1 MKPVGFSAT
10 PNLVLRLPMWRSR
23 LMLFILFFLFMLL
36 LARAFWI
43 QGPGNAFYEAK
54 AVRGTQRELELPASR
69 GKILDRNGQVIA
81 TSLEAKSVIAYNDTV
96 PDDLSAEKIRKL
108 AQLLQI
114 GEADLRKKLKE
125 ERKQVFLK
133 RQVDPEIAQQIKR
146 LEIPGIGLNNEY
158 RRFYPEGEA
167 MAHVVGFTNVED
179 RGQEGMELSHE
190 AELAGHPGQRRVV
203 VDRLGRVVEDVA
215 ITQLPRNG
223 KDLQLSIDSKIQY
236 LAYNAVKNAVEEH
249 HAKAGGAV
257 VLDTQTGEILALANW
272 PSYNP
277 NDRSKLNG
285 EQLRNRVLTD
295 TFEPGST
302 MKPFT
307 VSIALEK
314 GAVTPNTPMAIG
326 ASYLIGPKPI
336 TDTHP
341 YGVLTVAQII
351 QKSSNIGT
359 AKLAMQMQSKEMWD
373 MYTAVGFGQAPKI
386 GFPGAVA
393 GTLHPYKKWMPT
405 DQARIAFGYGI
416 AASLFQVAHAY
427 TIFARDGE
435 LVPLTIERSPEFKQ
449 GTRVISAKTAIE
461 MRSMLE
467 SVTEPG
473 GTAVKAHSDG
483 FRVGGKTGTAHKV
496 SGKGYSSNKYRA
508 YFSGIA
514 PISAPRI
521 VVAVMIDE
529 PTGGSHY
536 GGDVAAPV
544 FSTIV
549 SETLQ
554 TMNIVPD
561 TNVKQMV
568 MRDEVAPTEAH
579 GDNLLQIH
587 KVVLKR

>member
-1 MKPVGFSAT
+1 MRPVGFSTT

-23 LMLFILFFLFMLL
+23 LMLFLLFFVFMLL
-36 LARAFWI
+36 LIRAFWI

-54 AVRGTQRELELPASR
+54 GVRGTQRELELPASR

-96 PDDLSAEKIRKL
+96 PDDLSAEKVKAL
-108 AQLLQI
+108 ANLLQI
-114 GEADLRKKLKE
+114 SETELRKKLKE
-125 ERKQVFLK
+125 ERKQIFLK
-133 RQVDPEIAQQIKR
+133 RQVDPAVAQKIKQ

-179 RGQEGMELSHE
+179 RGQEGMELSRE
-190 AELAGHPGQRRVV
+190 KELAGHPGQRRVV
-203 VDRLGRVVEDVA
+203 VDRLGRVVEEMA
-215 ITQLPRNG
+215 ILQLPQNG
-223 KDLQLSIDSKIQY
+223 KDLSLSIDSKIQF
-236 LAYNAVKNAVEEH
+236 LAYNAVKSAVEKH
-249 HAKAGGAV
+249 QAKAGGAV
-257 VLDTQTGEILALANW
+257 VLDTQTGEILALANY

-277 NDRSKLNG
+277 NDRKNLTG

-307 VSIALEK
+307 VSLALEK
-314 GAVTPNTPMAIG
+314 GQVQPNTQMVIG
-326 ASYLIGPKPI
+326 AKYLIGPKPI

-341 YGVLTVAQII
+341 YGTLTVAQVI

-359 AKLAMQMQSKEMWD
+359 AKLAMNTSPQEMWD
-373 MYTAVGFGQAPKI
+373 LYTAAGFGQVPKI

-393 GTLHPYKKWMPT
+393 GTLHPYKKWVPS

-416 AASLFQVAHAY
+416 SSSLFQLARAY
-427 TIFARDGE
+427 TIFARDGD
-435 LVPLTIERSPEFKQ
+435 LVPLTIERSPEFKP
-449 GTRVISAKTAIE
+449 GTPVISAKTAIE

-467 SVTEPG
+467 TVTESG
-473 GTAVKAHSDG
+473 GTALKAQAEG
-483 FRVGGKTGTAHKV
+483 FRVGGKTGTAHKLV
-496 SGKGYSSNKYRA
+496 GKGYGNKYRA
-508 YFSGIA
+508 YFAGLA

-529 PTGGSHY
+529 PTKGGHY
-536 GGDVAAPV
+536 GGEVAAPV

-549 SETLQ
+549 SETLH
-554 TMNIVPD
+554 TLNVLPD
-561 TNVKQMV
+561 AKVKQMV
-568 MRDEVAPTEAH
+568 
-579 GDNLLQIH
+579 LQDKTPEEIRTANVQAQH
-587 KVVLKR
+587 AVLKR

>member
-1 MKPVGFSAT
+1 MRTVGFSTT

-23 LMLFILFFLFMLL
+23 LMLFLLFFVFMLL
-36 LARAFWI
+36 LLRAFWI

-54 AVRGTQRELELPASR
+54 GVRGTQRELELPASR

-96 PDDLSAEKIRKL
+96 PDDLAADKVKKL
-108 AQLLQI
+108 AGLLQI
-114 GEADLRKKLKE
+114 SEAELRKKLKDD
-125 ERKQVFLK
+125 RKQVFLK
-133 RQVDPEIAQQIKR
+133 RQVDPEIALQIKQ

-179 RGQEGMELSHE
+179 KGQEGMELSRE
-190 AELAGHPGQRRVV
+190 RELAAHPGQRRVV
-203 VDRLGRVVEDVA
+203 IDRLGRVVEDIA
-215 ITQLPRNG
+215 IEQLPQNG

-236 LAYNAVKNAVEEH
+236 LAYNAVKSAVEQH

-257 VLDTQTGEILALANW
+257 VLDTQTGEILALANY

-277 NDRSKLNG
+277 NDRRNLSG

-302 MKPFT
+302 MKPLT
-307 VSIALEK
+307 ISIALEK
-314 GAVTPNTPMAIG
+314 GVVKPNTNMVIG
-326 ASYLIGPKPI
+326 AKYLVGPKPI
-336 TDTHP
+336 TDSHP
-341 YGVLTVAQII
+341 FANLTVSQVI

-359 AKLAMQMQSKEMWD
+359 AKIALNNLSAEEMWD
-373 MYTAVGFGQAPKI
+373 FYTSVGLGQAPKI

-393 GTLHPYKKWMPT
+393 GTVHPFKKWVPT

-416 AASLFQVAHAY
+416 SASLFQVARAY

-435 LVPLTIERSPEFKQ
+435 LIPLTIERSPGVKN
-449 GTRVISAKTAIE
+449 GTQVLSAKTAIE
-461 MRSMLE
+461 MREMME
-467 SVTEPG
+467 TVTETG
-473 GTAVKAHSDG
+473 GTAVKAQTEG
-483 FRVGGKTGTAHKV
+483 YRVGGKTGTAHKLV
-496 SGKGYSSNKYRA
+496 GKGYGNSYRA
-508 YFSGIA
+508 YFAGLA

-549 SETLQ
+549 GETLRAL
-554 TMNIVPD
+554 NVAPD
-561 TNVKQMV
+561 TRPNLMALDDKNSTEVRAANVQ
-568 MRDEVAPTEAH
+568 TQH
-579 GDNLLQIH
+579 
-587 KVVLKR
+587 VVLKR

>member
-1 MKPVGFSAT
+1 VRTVGFST
-10 PNLVLRLPMWRSR
+10 SPNLVLRLPMWRSR
-23 LMLFILFFLFMLL
+23 LMLFLLFLVFTLL
-36 LARAFWI
+36 LIRAFWI

-96 PDDLSAEKIRKL
+96 PDDLSAEKVQKL
-108 AQLLQI
+108 ASLLQI
-114 GEADLRKKLKE
+114 SEHDLRKKLKE
-125 ERKQVFLK
+125 ERKQIFLK
-133 RQVDPEIAQQIKR
+133 RQVDPNVAQQIKK

-167 MAHVVGFTNVED
+167 MAHVVGFTSVED
-179 RGQEGMELSHE
+179 RGQEGMELSRE
-190 AELAGHPGQRRVV
+190 KDLAGHPGQRRVV

-215 ITQLPRNG
+215 IEQFPQNG

-236 LAYNAVKNAVEEH
+236 LAYNALKSAVIEH

-257 VLDTQTGEILALANW
+257 VLDTQTGEILALANY

-277 NDRSKLNG
+277 NDRRNLSG

-302 MKPFT
+302 IKPLT
-307 VSIALEK
+307 IAIALEK
-314 GAVTPNTPMAIG
+314 GSVAPNTNMVIG
-326 ASYLIGPKPI
+326 AKYLVGPKPI

-341 YGVLTVAQII
+341 YGNLTVTEII

-359 AKLAMQMQSKEMWD
+359 AKIAMNNLSAEEMWD
-373 MYTAVGFGQAPKI
+373 MYTAAGFGQSPKI

-393 GTLHPYKKWMPT
+393 GTVHPFKKWMPT

-416 AASLFQVAHAY
+416 SASLFQVAHAY

-435 LVPLTIERSPEFKQ
+435 LVPLTIERSPEFKP
-449 GTRVISAKTAIE
+449 GTKVISAKTATQ
-461 MRSMLE
+461 MRAMLE
-467 SVTEPG
+467 TVTEPG
-473 GTAVKAHSDG
+473 GTAIKAQAEG
-483 FRVGGKTGTAHKV
+483 YRVGGKTGTAHKLV
-496 SGKGYSSNKYRA
+496 GKGYGNSFRA
-508 YFSGIA
+508 YFAGIA
-514 PISAPRI
+514 PMSAPRI

-549 SETLQ
+549 SETLR
-554 TMNIVPD
+554 TLNVPPD
-561 TNVKQMV
+561 SKVKQMV
-568 MRDEVAPTEAH
+568 LQDQPSAGTHVAIAH
-579 GDNLLQIH
+579 AQP
-587 KVVLKR
+587 VVSKR

>member
-1 MKPVGFSAT
+1 MRTVGFSTT

-23 LMLFILFFLFMLL
+23 LMLFLLFFVFMLL
-36 LARAFWI
+36 LIRAFWI

-54 AVRGTQRELELPASR
+54 GVRGTQRELELPASR

-96 PDDLSAEKIRKL
+96 PDDLSAEKVKAL
-108 AQLLQI
+108 AHLLQI
-114 GEADLRKKLKE
+114 SEAELRKKLKE
-125 ERKQVFLK
+125 ERKQIFLK
-133 RQVDPEIAQQIKR
+133 RQVDPVVAQQVKQ

-167 MAHVVGFTNVED
+167 MAHVVGFTNVND
-179 RGQEGMELSHE
+179 QGQEGMELSRE
-190 AELAGHPGQRRVV
+190 KELAGHPGQRRVV
-203 VDRLGRVVEDVA
+203 VDRLGRVVEEMA
-215 ITQLPRNG
+215 ILQLPQNG
-223 KDLQLSIDSKIQY
+223 KDLSLSIDSKIQY
-236 LAYNAVKNAVEEH
+236 LAYNAVKSAVEQH

-257 VLDTQTGEILALANW
+257 VLDTQTGEILALANY

-277 NDRSKLNG
+277 NDRKYLTG

-307 VSIALEK
+307 VSLALEK
-314 GAVTPNTPMAIG
+314 GQVQPSTQMAIG
-326 ASYLIGPKPI
+326 AKYLIGPKPI

-341 YGVLTVAQII
+341 YGTLTVAQII

-359 AKLAMQMQSKEMWD
+359 AKLAMNTSPQEMWEL
-373 MYTAVGFGQAPKI
+373 YTAAGFGQAPKI

-393 GTLHPYKKWMPT
+393 GTLHPYKKWVPS
-405 DQARIAFGYGI
+405 DQARIAFGYGVST
-416 AASLFQVAHAY
+416 SLFQLARAY

-435 LVPLTIERSPEFKQ
+435 LVPLTIERSPEFKP
-449 GTRVISAKTAIE
+449 GTPVISAKTAIE

-467 SVTEPG
+467 TVTEPG
-473 GTAVKAHSDG
+473 GTAVKAQAEG
-483 FRVGGKTGTAHKV
+483 FRVGGKTGTAHKLI
-496 SGKGYSSNKYRA
+496 GKGYGNKYRA
-508 YFSGIA
+508 YFAGLA

-529 PTGGSHY
+529 PSGGSHY

-549 SETLQ
+549 SETLH
-554 TMNIVPD
+554 TLNVLPD
-561 TNVKQMV
+561 AKVKQMV
-568 MRDEVAPTEAH
+568 LENTAPDEIRTANAQAQH
-579 GDNLLQIH
+579 
-587 KVVLKR
+587 VVLKR

>member
-1 MKPVGFSAT
+1 MRTVGFSTT

-23 LMLFILFFLFMLL
+23 LMLFLLFFVFMLL
-36 LARAFWI
+36 LLRAFWI

-54 AVRGTQRELELPASR
+54 GVRGTQRELELPASR

-96 PDDLSAEKIRKL
+96 PDDLAADKVKRL
-108 AQLLQI
+108 ASLLQI
-114 GEADLRKKLKE
+114 SETELRKKLKE
-125 ERKQVFLK
+125 DRKQLFLK
-133 RQVDPEIAQQIKR
+133 RQVDPVIAQQIKQ
-146 LEIPGIGLNNEY
+146 LEIPGIGLNSEY

-167 MAHVVGFTNVED
+167 MAHVVGFTNVND
-179 RGQEGMELSHE
+179 KGQEGMELSRDKD
-190 AELAGHPGQRRVV
+190 LAAYPGQRRVV
-203 VDRLGRVVEDVA
+203 IDRLGRVVEEIA
-215 ITQLPRNG
+215 IEQLPQNG

-236 LAYNAVKNAVEEH
+236 LAYNAVKSAVEQH

-257 VLDTQTGEILALANW
+257 VLDTQTGEILALANY

-277 NDRSKLNG
+277 NDRRNLSG

-302 MKPFT
+302 IKPLT
-307 VSIALEK
+307 ISIALEK
-314 GAVTPNTPMAIG
+314 GSVTPNTNMAIG
-326 ASYLIGPKPI
+326 AKYLVGPKPI

-341 YGVLTVAQII
+341 YTNLTVTEVI

-359 AKLAMQMQSKEMWD
+359 AKIAMNNLSAEEMWD
-373 MYTAVGFGQAPKI
+373 FYTAVGLGQTPKI

-393 GTLHPYKKWMPT
+393 GTVHPFKKWMPT

-416 AASLFQVAHAY
+416 SASLFQVARAY

-435 LVPLTIERSPEFKQ
+435 LVPLTIERSPEYKS
-449 GTRVISAKTAIE
+449 GTRVLSAKTAIE
-461 MRSMLE
+461 MRKMME
-467 SVTEPG
+467 AVTEPG
-473 GTAVKAHSDG
+473 GTAIKAQAEG
-483 FRVGGKTGTAHKV
+483 YRVGGKTGTAHKLV
-496 SGKGYSSNKYRA
+496 GKGYGNFYRA
-508 YFSGIA
+508 YFAGIA

-549 SETLQ
+549 GETLRAL
-554 TMNIVPD
+554 N
-561 TNVKQMV
+561 
-568 MRDEVAPTEAH
+568 VAPDSQHSQLTLNEQSSKAVSTAS
-579 GDNLLQIH
+579 LQTQH
-587 KVVLKR
+587 VVLKR

>member
-1 MKPVGFSAT
+1 MRPVGFSTT

-23 LMLFILFFLFMLL
+23 LMLFLLFFVFMMLL
-36 LARAFWI
+36 LRAFWI

-54 AVRGTQRELELPASR
+54 GIRGTQRELELPASR

-96 PDDLSAEKIRKL
+96 PDDLAADKVQKL
-108 AQLLQI
+108 ASLLQI
-114 GEADLRKKLKE
+114 SETELRKKLRE

-133 RQVDPEIAQQIKR
+133 RQVEPAIAQQIKQ

-167 MAHVVGFTNVED
+167 MAHVVGFTNVND
-179 RGQEGMELSHE
+179 KGQEGMELSRE
-190 AELAGHPGQRRVV
+190 AELAGRPGQRRVV
-203 VDRLGRVVEDVA
+203 VDRLGRVVEEMA
-215 ITQLPRNG
+215 ILQLPQNG
-223 KDLQLSIDSKIQY
+223 KDLNLSIDSKIQF
-236 LAYNAVKNAVEEH
+236 LAYNAVKDAVEKH

-257 VLDTQTGEILALANW
+257 VLDTQTGEILALANY

-277 NDRSKLNG
+277 NDRKYLTG

-302 MKPFT
+302 MKPLT
-307 VSIALEK
+307 ISIALEK
-314 GAVTPNTPMAIG
+314 GVVKPDTNMVIG
-326 ASYLIGPKPI
+326 AKYLVGPKPI

-341 YGVLTVAQII
+341 YGNLTVAQVI

-359 AKLAMQMQSKEMWD
+359 AKIAMNNLSAEEMWD
-373 MYTAVGFGQAPKI
+373 FYTAVGLGQAPKI

-393 GTLHPYKKWMPT
+393 GTVHPFKKWMPT

-416 AASLFQVAHAY
+416 SASLFQVARAY
-427 TIFARDGE
+427 TVFARDGE
-435 LVPLTIERSPEFKQ
+435 LVPLTIERSPDFKP
-449 GTRVISAKTAIE
+449 GIKVLSPKTAIE
-461 MRSMLE
+461 MRAMLE
-467 SVTEPG
+467 TVTEPG
-473 GTAVKAHSDG
+473 GTAIKAQAEG
-483 FRVGGKTGTAHKV
+483 FRVGGKTGTAHKLV
-496 SGKGYSSNKYRA
+496 GKGYGNKYRA
-508 YFSGIA
+508 YFAGLA

-549 SETLQ
+549 SETLN
-554 TMNIVPD
+554 TLNVLPD
-561 TNVKQMV
+561 SKAKQMV
-568 MRDEVAPTEAH
+568 
-579 GDNLLQIH
+579 LQDKSPEEIRTANVQTQH
-587 KVVLKR
+587 VVLKR

>member
-1 MKPVGFSAT
+1 MRPVGFSTT

-23 LMLFILFFLFMLL
+23 LMLFLLFFVFMLL
-36 LARAFWI
+36 LLRAFWI

-69 GKILDRNGQVIA
+69 GKILDRNGNVIA

-96 PDDLSAEKIRKL
+96 PDDLSAEKLHQL
-108 AQLLQI
+108 ASLLQMN
-114 GEADLRKKLKE
+114 EADLRRKLKE

-133 RQVDPEIAQQIKR
+133 RQVDPAVAQQIKQ

-190 AELAGHPGQRRVV
+190 KELAARPGQRRVV
-203 VDRLGRVVEDVA
+203 VDRLGRIVEDVA
-215 ITQLPRNG
+215 IEQEPQNG

-257 VLDTQTGEILALANW
+257 VLDTQTGEILALANY

-277 NDRSKLNG
+277 NDRRNLTG

-307 VSIALEK
+307 ISTALEK
-314 GAVTPNTPMAIG
+314 GAITPNTNMVIG

-341 YGVLTVAQII
+341 YGNLTVSQVI

-359 AKLAMQMQSKEMWD
+359 AKIAMNNLSPEEMWN
-373 MYTAVGFGQAPKI
+373 MYSAVGFGQAPKI
-386 GFPGAVA
+386 GFPGAVS
-393 GTLHPYKKWMPT
+393 GTLHPYQKWGAS

-416 AASLFQVAHAY
+416 SASLFQVARAY

-435 LVPLTIERSPEFKQ
+435 LVPLTIQRSSEVKS
-449 GTRVISAKTAIE
+449 GVRVISAKTAIE

-467 SVTEPG
+467 TVTEPG
-473 GTAVKAHSDG
+473 GTAVKAQADG
-483 FRVGGKTGTAHKV
+483 YRVGGKTGTAHKLV
-496 SGKGYSSNKYRA
+496 GKGYGNSYRA
-508 YFSGIA
+508 YFAGIA
-514 PISAPRI
+514 PISMPRI

-549 SETLQ
+549 SETLR
-554 TMNIVPD
+554 TLNVLPDANI
-561 TNVKQMV
+561 KQMV
-568 MRDEVAPTEAH
+568 SDEVKRPVENSVT
-579 GDNLLQIH
+579 GLKTQQ
-587 KVVLKR
+587 VVLKR

>member
-1 MKPVGFSAT
+1 MRPVGFSTT

-23 LMLFILFFLFMLL
+23 LMLFLLFFVFMMLL
-36 LARAFWI
+36 IRAFWI

-54 AVRGTQRELELPASR
+54 GVRGTQRELELPASR

-96 PDDLSAEKIRKL
+96 PDDLSAEKVKAL

-114 GEADLRKKLKE
+114 SETELRKKLKE
-125 ERKQVFLK
+125 DRKQIFLK
-133 RQVDPEIAQQIKR
+133 RQVDPVVAQQVKQ

-167 MAHVVGFTNVED
+167 MAHVVGFTNVND
-179 RGQEGMELSHE
+179 KGQEGMELSRE
-190 AELAGHPGQRRVV
+190 KELAGHPGQRRVV
-203 VDRLGRVVEDVA
+203 VDRLGRIVEEMA
-215 ITQLPRNG
+215 ILQLPQNG
-223 KDLQLSIDSKIQY
+223 KDLSLSIDSKIQY
-236 LAYNAVKNAVEEH
+236 LAYNAVKSAVEQH
-249 HAKAGGAV
+249 HAKGGGAV
-257 VLDTQTGEILALANW
+257 VLDTQTGEILALANY

-277 NDRSKLNG
+277 NDRKYLTG

-307 VSIALEK
+307 VSLALEK
-314 GAVTPNTPMAIG
+314 GQVQPNTQMAIG
-326 ASYLIGPKPI
+326 AKYLIGPKPI

-341 YGVLTVAQII
+341 YGTLTVAQII

-359 AKLAMQMQSKEMWD
+359 AKLAMNTSPQEMWEL
-373 MYTAVGFGQAPKI
+373 YTAAGFGQAPKI
-386 GFPGAVA
+386 GFPGAVS
-393 GTLHPYKKWMPT
+393 GTLHPYKKWVPS
-405 DQARIAFGYGI
+405 DQARIAFGYGVS
-416 AASLFQVAHAY
+416 ASLFQLARAY

-435 LVPLTIERSPEFKQ
+435 LVPLTIERSPEFKP
-449 GTRVISAKTAIE
+449 GTPVISAKTAIE
-461 MRSMLE
+461 MRGMLE
-467 SVTEPG
+467 TVTEPG
-473 GTAVKAHSDG
+473 GTAVKAQAEG
-483 FRVGGKTGTAHKV
+483 FRVGGKTGTAHKLV
-496 SGKGYSSNKYRA
+496 GKGYGNKYRA
-508 YFSGIA
+508 YFAGLA

-549 SETLQ
+549 SETLH
-554 TMNIVPD
+554 TLNVLPD
-561 TNVKQMV
+561 AKVKQMV
-568 MRDEVAPTEAH
+568 LQNTVPEEVRTANAQTQH
-579 GDNLLQIH
+579 
-587 KVVLKR
+587 VVLKR

>member
-1 MKPVGFSAT
+1 MRTVGFSTT

-23 LMLFILFFLFMLL
+23 LMLFLLFFVFMLL
-36 LARAFWI
+36 LLRAFWI

-54 AVRGTQRELELPASR
+54 GVRGTQRELELPASR

-96 PDDLSAEKIRKL
+96 PDDLAVDKVKKL
-108 AQLLQI
+108 AGLLQI
-114 GEADLRKKLKE
+114 SEAELRKKLKDD
-125 ERKQVFLK
+125 RKQVFLK
-133 RQVDPEIAQQIKR
+133 RQVDPEIALQIKQ

-179 RGQEGMELSHE
+179 KGQEGMELSRE
-190 AELAGHPGQRRVV
+190 RELAAHPGQRRVV
-203 VDRLGRVVEDVA
+203 IDRLGRVVEDIA
-215 ITQLPRNG
+215 IEQLPQNG

-236 LAYNAVKNAVEEH
+236 LAYNAVKSAVEQH

-257 VLDTQTGEILALANW
+257 VLDTQTGEILALANY

-277 NDRSKLNG
+277 NDRRNLSG

-302 MKPFT
+302 MKPLT
-307 VSIALEK
+307 ISIALEK
-314 GAVTPNTPMAIG
+314 GVVKPNTNMVIG
-326 ASYLIGPKPI
+326 AKYLVGPKPI
-336 TDTHP
+336 TDSHP
-341 YGVLTVAQII
+341 FANLTVSQVI

-359 AKLAMQMQSKEMWD
+359 AKIALNNLSAEEMWD
-373 MYTAVGFGQAPKI
+373 FYTSVGLGQAPKI

-393 GTLHPYKKWMPT
+393 GTVHPFKKWVPT

-416 AASLFQVAHAY
+416 SASLFQVARAY

-435 LVPLTIERSPEFKQ
+435 LIPLTIERSPGVKN
-449 GTRVISAKTAIE
+449 GTQVLSAKTAIE
-461 MRSMLE
+461 MREMME
-467 SVTEPG
+467 TVTETG
-473 GTAVKAHSDG
+473 GTAVKAQTEG
-483 FRVGGKTGTAHKV
+483 YRVGGKTGTAHKLV
-496 SGKGYSSNKYRA
+496 GKGYGNSYRA
-508 YFSGIA
+508 YFAGLA

-549 SETLQ
+549 GETLRAL
-554 TMNIVPD
+554 NVAPD
-561 TNVKQMV
+561 TRPNLMALDDKSSTEVRTANVQ
-568 MRDEVAPTEAH
+568 TQH
-579 GDNLLQIH
+579 
-587 KVVLKR
+587 VVLKR

>member
-1 MKPVGFSAT
+1 MRTVGFST
-10 PNLVLRLPMWRSR
+10 SPNLVLRLPMWRSR
-23 LMLFILFFLFMLL
+23 LMLFLLFFVFTLL
-36 LARAFWI
+36 LIRAFWI

-96 PDDLSAEKIRKL
+96 PDDLSADKVQKL
-108 AQLLQI
+108 ASLLQMS
-114 GEADLRKKLKE
+114 EYDLRKKLKE

-133 RQVDPEIAQQIKR
+133 RQVDPDVAQQIKK

-179 RGQEGMELSHE
+179 RGQEGMELSRE
-190 AELAGHPGQRRVV
+190 KDLAGHPGQRRVV

-215 ITQLPRNG
+215 IEQFPQNG

-236 LAYNAVKNAVEEH
+236 LAYNAVKGAVEQH

-257 VLDTQTGEILALANW
+257 VLDTQTGEILALANY

-277 NDRSKLNG
+277 NDRRNLSG
-285 EQLRNRVLTD
+285 EQLRNRVMTD

-307 VSIALEK
+307 ISIALEK
-314 GAVTPNTPMAIG
+314 GVVAPNTNMVIG
-326 ASYLIGPKPI
+326 AKYLVGPKPI

-341 YGVLTVAQII
+341 YGNLTVAEII

-359 AKLAMQMQSKEMWD
+359 AKIAMNNLSAEEMWNF
-373 MYTAVGFGQAPKI
+373 YTSVGLGQAPKI

-393 GTLHPYKKWMPT
+393 GTVHPFKKWMPT

-416 AASLFQVAHAY
+416 SASLFQVARAY

-435 LVPLTIERSPEFKQ
+435 LVPLTIERSPEFKP
-449 GTRVISAKTAIE
+449 GTKVLSAKTATE
-461 MRSMLE
+461 MRAMLE
-467 SVTEPG
+467 TVTEPG
-473 GTAVKAHSDG
+473 GTAVKAQAEG
-483 FRVGGKTGTAHKV
+483 YRVGGKTGTAHKLV
-496 SGKGYSSNKYRA
+496 GKGYGNSYRA
-508 YFSGIA
+508 YFAGIA

-549 SETLQ
+549 SETLR
-554 TMNIVPD
+554 TLNVLPD
-561 TNVKQMV
+561 SKVKQIV
-568 MRDEVAPTEAH
+568 LQDQPSTDTHIATAH
-579 GDNLLQIH
+579 AQP
-587 KVVLKR
+587 VVLKR

>member
-1 MKPVGFSAT
+1 MRPVGFSTT

-23 LMLFILFFLFMLL
+23 LMLFLLFFVFMLL
-36 LARAFWI
+36 LLRAFWI

-69 GKILDRNGQVIA
+69 GKILDRNGNVIA

-96 PDDLSAEKIRKL
+96 PDDLSAEKIRQL
-108 AQLLQI
+108 ASLLQMNESDI
-114 GEADLRKKLKE
+114 RRKLKE

-133 RQVDPEIAQQIKR
+133 RQVDPAVAQQIKQ

-190 AELAGHPGQRRVV
+190 KELAAHPGQRRVV
-203 VDRLGRVVEDVA
+203 VDRLGRIVEDVA
-215 ITQLPRNG
+215 IEQEPQNG

-257 VLDTQTGEILALANW
+257 VLDTQTGEILALANY

-277 NDRSKLNG
+277 NDRRNLTG

-307 VSIALEK
+307 ISTALEK
-314 GAVTPNTPMAIG
+314 GAITPNTNMVIG

-341 YGVLTVAQII
+341 YGNLTVSQVI

-359 AKLAMQMQSKEMWD
+359 AKIAMNNLSPEEMWN
-373 MYTAVGFGQAPKI
+373 MYSAVGFGQAPKI
-386 GFPGAVA
+386 GFPGSVS
-393 GTLHPYKKWMPT
+393 GTLHPYQKWGAS

-416 AASLFQVAHAY
+416 SASLFQVARAY

-435 LVPLTIERSPEFKQ
+435 LVPLTIERSPEFKP
-449 GTRVISAKTAIE
+449 GVRVISAKTAIE

-467 SVTEPG
+467 TVTEPG
-473 GTAVKAHSDG
+473 GTAVKAQADG
-483 FRVGGKTGTAHKV
+483 YRVGGKTGTAHKLV
-496 SGKGYSSNKYRA
+496 GKGYGNSYRA

-549 SETLQ
+549 SETLR
-554 TMNIVPD
+554 TLNVLPDANI
-561 TNVKQMV
+561 KQMV
-568 MRDEVAPTEAH
+568 SDDAKRPVENQVTGLKA
-579 GDNLLQIH
+579 QQ
-587 KVVLKR
+587 VVLKR

>member
-1 MKPVGFSAT
+1 MRPVGFSTT

-23 LMLFILFFLFMLL
+23 LMLFLLFFVFMLL
-36 LARAFWI
+36 LLRAFWI

-69 GKILDRNGQVIA
+69 GKILDRNGNVIA

-96 PDDLSAEKIRKL
+96 PDDLSAEKLHQL
-108 AQLLQI
+108 ASLLQMN
-114 GEADLRKKLKE
+114 EADLRRKLKE

-133 RQVDPEIAQQIKR
+133 RQVDPAVAQQIKQ

-190 AELAGHPGQRRVV
+190 KELAARPGQRRVV
-203 VDRLGRVVEDVA
+203 VDRLGRIVEDVA
-215 ITQLPRNG
+215 IEQEPQNG

-257 VLDTQTGEILALANW
+257 VLDTQTGEILALANY

-277 NDRSKLNG
+277 NDRRNLTG

-307 VSIALEK
+307 ISTALEK
-314 GAVTPNTPMAIG
+314 GAITPNTNMVIG

-341 YGVLTVAQII
+341 YGNLTVSQVI

-359 AKLAMQMQSKEMWD
+359 AKIAMNNLSPEEMWN
-373 MYTAVGFGQAPKI
+373 MYSAVGFGQAPKI
-386 GFPGAVA
+386 GFPGAVS
-393 GTLHPYKKWMPT
+393 GTLHPYQKWGAS

-416 AASLFQVAHAY
+416 SASLFQVARAY

-435 LVPLTIERSPEFKQ
+435 LVPLTIQRSSEVKS
-449 GTRVISAKTAIE
+449 GVRVISAKTAIE

-467 SVTEPG
+467 TVTEPG
-473 GTAVKAHSDG
+473 GTAVKAQADG
-483 FRVGGKTGTAHKV
+483 YRVGGKTGTAHKLV
-496 SGKGYSSNKYRA
+496 GKGYGNSYRA
-508 YFSGIA
+508 YFAGIA
-514 PISAPRI
+514 PISMPRI

-549 SETLQ
+549 SETLR
-554 TMNIVPD
+554 TLNVLPDANI
-561 TNVKQMV
+561 KQMV
-568 MRDEVAPTEAH
+568 SDEVKRPVENSVTGLKA
-579 GDNLLQIH
+579 QQ
-587 KVVLKR
+587 VVLKR

>member
-1 MKPVGFSAT
+1 MRPVGFSTT

-23 LMLFILFFLFMLL
+23 LMLFLLFFVFMLL
-36 LARAFWI
+36 LIRAFWI

-54 AVRGTQRELELPASR
+54 GVRGTQRELELPASR

-96 PDDLSAEKIRKL
+96 PDDLSAEKVKAL
-108 AQLLQI
+108 ANLLQI
-114 GEADLRKKLKE
+114 SETDLRKKLKE
-125 ERKQVFLK
+125 ERKQIFLK
-133 RQVDPEIAQQIKR
+133 RQVDPVVAQKIKQ

-179 RGQEGMELSHE
+179 RGQEGMELSRE
-190 AELAGHPGQRRVV
+190 KELAGHPGQRRVV
-203 VDRLGRVVEDVA
+203 VDRLGRVVEEMA
-215 ITQLPRNG
+215 ILQLPQNG
-223 KDLQLSIDSKIQY
+223 KDLSLSIDSKIQF
-236 LAYNAVKNAVEEH
+236 LAYNAVKSAVEKH
-249 HAKAGGAV
+249 QAKAGGAV
-257 VLDTQTGEILALANW
+257 VLDTQTGEILALANY

-277 NDRSKLNG
+277 NDRKYLTG

-307 VSIALEK
+307 VSLALEK
-314 GAVTPNTPMAIG
+314 GQVQPNTQMVIG
-326 ASYLIGPKPI
+326 AQYLIGPKPI
-336 TDTHP
+336 TDAHP
-341 YGVLTVAQII
+341 YGTLTIAQII

-359 AKLAMQMQSKEMWD
+359 AKLAMNTSPQEMWD
-373 MYTAVGFGQAPKI
+373 LYTAAGFGQAPKI

-393 GTLHPYKKWMPT
+393 GTLHPYKKWVPS

-416 AASLFQVAHAY
+416 SSSLFQLARAY

-435 LVPLTIERSPEFKQ
+435 LVPLTIERSPEFKP
-449 GTRVISAKTAIE
+449 GTPVISAKTAIE

-467 SVTEPG
+467 TVTEPG
-473 GTAVKAHSDG
+473 GTALKAQAEG
-483 FRVGGKTGTAHKV
+483 FRVGGKTGTAHKLV
-496 SGKGYSSNKYRA
+496 GKGYGNKYRA
-508 YFSGIA
+508 YFAGLA

-529 PTGGSHY
+529 PTKGGHY
-536 GGDVAAPV
+536 GGEVAAPV

-549 SETLQ
+549 SETLH
-554 TMNIVPD
+554 TLNVLPD
-561 TNVKQMV
+561 AKVKQMV
-568 MRDEVAPTEAH
+568 
-579 GDNLLQIH
+579 LQDKTPEEIRTANAQAQH
-587 KVVLKR
+587 VVLKR

>member
-1 MKPVGFSAT
+1 MRPVGFSTT

-23 LMLFILFFLFMLL
+23 LMLFLLFFVFMLL
-36 LARAFWI
+36 LIRAFWI

-54 AVRGTQRELELPASR
+54 GVRGTQRELELPASR

-96 PDDLSAEKIRKL
+96 PDDLSAEKVKAL

-114 GEADLRKKLKE
+114 SETELRKKLKE
-125 ERKQVFLK
+125 ERKQIFLK
-133 RQVDPEIAQQIKR
+133 RQVDPVVAQQVKQ

-167 MAHVVGFTNVED
+167 MAHVVGFTNVND
-179 RGQEGMELSHE
+179 KGQEGMELSRE
-190 AELAGHPGQRRVV
+190 KELAGHPGQRRVV
-203 VDRLGRVVEDVA
+203 VDRLGRIVEEMA
-215 ITQLPRNG
+215 ILQLPQNG
-223 KDLQLSIDSKIQY
+223 KDLSLSIDSKIQY
-236 LAYNAVKNAVEEH
+236 LAYNAVKSAVEQH
-249 HAKAGGAV
+249 HAKGGGVV
-257 VLDTQTGEILALANW
+257 VLDTQTGEILALANY

-277 NDRSKLNG
+277 NDRKYLTG

-307 VSIALEK
+307 VSLALEK
-314 GAVTPNTPMAIG
+314 GQVQPNTQMAIG
-326 ASYLIGPKPI
+326 AKYLVGPKPI

-341 YGVLTVAQII
+341 YGTLTVAQII

-359 AKLAMQMQSKEMWD
+359 AKLAMNTSPQEMWEL
-373 MYTAVGFGQAPKI
+373 YTAAGFGQAPKI
-386 GFPGAVA
+386 GFPGAVS
-393 GTLHPYKKWMPT
+393 GTLHPYKKWVPS
-405 DQARIAFGYGI
+405 DQARIAFGYGVS
-416 AASLFQVAHAY
+416 ASLFQLARAY

-435 LVPLTIERSPEFKQ
+435 LVPLTIERSPEFKP
-449 GTRVISAKTAIE
+449 GTPVISAKTAIE
-461 MRSMLE
+461 MRGMLE
-467 SVTEPG
+467 TVTEPG
-473 GTAVKAHSDG
+473 GTAVKAQAEG
-483 FRVGGKTGTAHKV
+483 FRVGGKTGTAHKLV
-496 SGKGYSSNKYRA
+496 GKGYGNKYRA
-508 YFSGIA
+508 YFAGLA

-549 SETLQ
+549 SETLH
-554 TMNIVPD
+554 TLNVLPD
-561 TNVKQMV
+561 AKVKQMV
-568 MRDEVAPTEAH
+568 LQNAVPEEVHTANAQAQH
-579 GDNLLQIH
+579 
-587 KVVLKR
+587 VVLKR

>member
-1 MKPVGFSAT
+1 MRPVGFSTT

-23 LMLFILFFLFMLL
+23 LMLFLLFFVFMLL
-36 LARAFWI
+36 LIRAFWI

-54 AVRGTQRELELPASR
+54 GVRGTQRELELPASR

-96 PDDLSAEKIRKL
+96 PDDLSAEKVKAL
-108 AQLLQI
+108 ANLLQI
-114 GEADLRKKLKE
+114 SETELRKKLKE
-125 ERKQVFLK
+125 ERKQIFLK
-133 RQVDPEIAQQIKR
+133 RQVDPVVAQKIKQ

-179 RGQEGMELSHE
+179 RGQEGMELSRE
-190 AELAGHPGQRRVV
+190 KELAGHPGQRRVV
-203 VDRLGRVVEDVA
+203 VDRLGRVVEEMA
-215 ITQLPRNG
+215 ILQLPQNG
-223 KDLQLSIDSKIQY
+223 KDLSLSIDSKIQF
-236 LAYNAVKNAVEEH
+236 LAYNAVKSAVEKH
-249 HAKAGGAV
+249 QAKAGGAV
-257 VLDTQTGEILALANW
+257 VLDTQTGEILALANY

-277 NDRSKLNG
+277 NDRKYLTG

-307 VSIALEK
+307 VSLALEK
-314 GAVTPNTPMAIG
+314 GQVQPNTQMVIG
-326 ASYLIGPKPI
+326 AQYLIGPKPI
-336 TDTHP
+336 TDAHP
-341 YGVLTVAQII
+341 YSTLTVAQII

-359 AKLAMQMQSKEMWD
+359 AKLAMNTSPQEMWD
-373 MYTAVGFGQAPKI
+373 LYTAAGFGQAPKI

-393 GTLHPYKKWMPT
+393 GTLHPYKKWVPS

-416 AASLFQVAHAY
+416 SSSLFQLARAY

-435 LVPLTIERSPEFKQ
+435 LVPLTIERSPEFKP
-449 GTRVISAKTAIE
+449 GTPVISAKTAIE

-467 SVTEPG
+467 TVTEPG
-473 GTAVKAHSDG
+473 GTALKAQAEG
-483 FRVGGKTGTAHKV
+483 FRVGGKTGTAHKLV
-496 SGKGYSSNKYRA
+496 GKGYGNKYRA
-508 YFSGIA
+508 YFAGLA

-529 PTGGSHY
+529 PTKGGHY
-536 GGDVAAPV
+536 GGEVAAPV

-549 SETLQ
+549 SETLH
-554 TMNIVPD
+554 TLNVLPD
-561 TNVKQMV
+561 AKVRQMV
-568 MRDEVAPTEAH
+568 
-579 GDNLLQIH
+579 LQDKTSEEIRTANTQAQH
-587 KVVLKR
+587 VVLKR

>member
-1 MKPVGFSAT
+1 MRPVGFSTT

-23 LMLFILFFLFMLL
+23 LMLFLLFFVFMMLL
-36 LARAFWI
+36 MRAFWI

-54 AVRGTQRELELPASR
+54 GVRGTQRELELPASR

-96 PDDLSAEKIRKL
+96 PDDLSADKIKKL
-108 AQLLQI
+108 ATLLKMS
-114 GEADLRKKLKE
+114 EVELRKKLKE

-133 RQVDPEIAQQIKR
+133 RQVEPEIAQQIKQ

-179 RGQEGMELSHE
+179 RGQEGMELSRE
-190 AELAGHPGQRRVV
+190 KELASHPGQRRVV
-203 VDRLGRVVEDVA
+203 VDRLGRVVEEMA
-215 ITQLPRNG
+215 ILQLPQNG
-223 KDLQLSIDSKIQY
+223 KDLNLSIDSKIQF
-236 LAYNAVKNAVEEH
+236 LAYNAVKDAVEKH

-257 VLDTQTGEILALANW
+257 VLDTQTGEILALANY

-277 NDRSKLNG
+277 NDRKNLTG

-302 MKPFT
+302 MKPLT
-307 VSIALEK
+307 VAIALEK
-314 GAVTPNTPMAIG
+314 GAVKPETNMVIG
-326 ASYLIGPKPI
+326 AKYLIGPKPI

-341 YGVLTVAQII
+341 YGNLTVSEII

-359 AKLAMQMQSKEMWD
+359 AKIAMNNLSSEEMWD
-373 MYTAVGFGQAPKI
+373 FYTAVGLGQAPKI

-393 GTLHPYKKWMPT
+393 GTVHPFKKWMPT

-416 AASLFQVAHAY
+416 SASLFQVARAY
-427 TIFARDGE
+427 TVFARDGE
-435 LVPLTIERSPEFKQ
+435 LVPLTIERSPNFKP
-449 GTRVISAKTAIE
+449 GTRVLSAKTAIE
-461 MRSMLE
+461 MRTMLE
-467 SVTEPG
+467 TVTEPG
-473 GTAVKAHSDG
+473 GTAIKAQAEG
-483 FRVGGKTGTAHKV
+483 FRVGGKTGTAHKLV
-496 SGKGYSSNKYRA
+496 GKGYGNKYRA
-508 YFSGIA
+508 YFAGLA

-529 PTGGSHY
+529 PTNGSHY

-549 SETLQ
+549 SETLN
-554 TMNIVPD
+554 TLNVLPD
-561 TNVKQMV
+561 NKVKQMV
-568 MRDEVAPTEAH
+568 
-579 GDNLLQIH
+579 LQDKSPEEIRTANVQTQQ
-587 KVVLKR
+587 VVLKR

>member
-1 MKPVGFSAT
+1 
-10 PNLVLRLPMWRSR
+10 MWRSR
-23 LMLFILFFLFMLL
+23 LMLFLLFFVFMLL
-36 LARAFWI
+36 LLRAFWI

-54 AVRGTQRELELPASR
+54 GVRGTQRELELPASR

-96 PDDLSAEKIRKL
+96 PDDLAADKVKKL
-108 AQLLQI
+108 AGLLQI
-114 GEADLRKKLKE
+114 SEAELRKKLKDD
-125 ERKQVFLK
+125 RKQVFLK
-133 RQVDPEIAQQIKR
+133 RQVDPEIALQIKQ

-179 RGQEGMELSHE
+179 KGQEGMELSRE
-190 AELAGHPGQRRVV
+190 RELAAHPGQRRVV
-203 VDRLGRVVEDVA
+203 IDRLGRVVEDIA
-215 ITQLPRNG
+215 IEQLPQNG

-236 LAYNAVKNAVEEH
+236 LAYNAVKSAVEQH

-257 VLDTQTGEILALANW
+257 VLDTQTGEILALANY

-277 NDRSKLNG
+277 NDRRNLSG

-302 MKPFT
+302 MKPLT
-307 VSIALEK
+307 ISIALEK
-314 GAVTPNTPMAIG
+314 GVVKPNTNMVIG
-326 ASYLIGPKPI
+326 AKYLVGPKPI
-336 TDTHP
+336 TDSHP
-341 YGVLTVAQII
+341 FANLTVSQVI

-359 AKLAMQMQSKEMWD
+359 AKIALNNLSAEEMWD
-373 MYTAVGFGQAPKI
+373 FYTSVGLGQAPKI

-393 GTLHPYKKWMPT
+393 GTVHPFKKWVPT

-416 AASLFQVAHAY
+416 SASLFQVARAY

-435 LVPLTIERSPEFKQ
+435 LIPLTIERSPGVKN
-449 GTRVISAKTAIE
+449 GTQVLSAKTAIE
-461 MRSMLE
+461 MREMME
-467 SVTEPG
+467 TVTETG
-473 GTAVKAHSDG
+473 GTAVKAQTEG
-483 FRVGGKTGTAHKV
+483 YRVGGKTGTAHKLV
-496 SGKGYSSNKYRA
+496 GKGYGNSYRA
-508 YFSGIA
+508 YFAGLA

-549 SETLQ
+549 GETLRAL
-554 TMNIVPD
+554 NVAPD
-561 TNVKQMV
+561 TRPNLMALDDKSSTEVRTANVQ
-568 MRDEVAPTEAH
+568 TQH
-579 GDNLLQIH
+579 
-587 KVVLKR
+587 VVLKR